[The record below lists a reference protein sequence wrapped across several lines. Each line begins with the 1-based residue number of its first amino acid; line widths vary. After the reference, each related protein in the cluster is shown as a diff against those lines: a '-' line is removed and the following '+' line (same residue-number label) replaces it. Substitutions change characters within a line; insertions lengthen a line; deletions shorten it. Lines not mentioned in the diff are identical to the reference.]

1 MTDAVVIG
9 SGPNGL
15 VAANLL
21 LDAGWSVLVLEEQ
34 PTIGGAVHSDTELA
48 DGFVHDTFSAFY
60 PLGASSP
67 IISGL
72 GLEDY
77 GLRWVHAPAVLGNP
91 MPDGRWAML
100 HRDPAD
106 TAAGLDADHPGDGQA
121 WLELYGMWAKFGGSL
136 IGALLSPFPP
146 VKHGIAAAATIP
158 RAGGMELLRVLASS
172 VRWLGTE
179 RFGGDLPGQLL
190 AGNALHADFSTEA
203 AGSGMFGWLLC
214 MLGQQ
219 VGFPVPEGGAGQL
232 TAAMARRVEALGGE
246 IRCGTRV
253 DRVVIRG
260 GRAVAV
266 RTAAGHEIDAGK
278 AVLANVVAPN
288 LYGGLLSWDDV
299 PTTVRAR
306 MRRFEWDPA
315 TVKVDWAL
323 SGPVPWDPGPPA
335 APGCVHVADSLDELT
350 IGAAQIAA
358 GLVPAEP
365 FLLTGLMTTTDPTRS
380 PAGTESMWAY
390 THVPREIRGDSGD
403 DGLTG
408 SWDESE
414 AERFADRMQARIE
427 RYAPGFGSRVV
438 ARRVLA
444 PEDLHD
450 RNSNLVGG
458 SVNGGTAA
466 VHQQLIFRPY
476 PGTGRAE
483 TPIRGL
489 YLASSSAHPGG
500 GVHGGPG
507 SNAAR
512 AALAH
517 DRASRVLAAPAKLRS
532 AGRHRLTR
540 GAASRTGDET

>member
-1 MTDAVVIG
+1 MIG

-21 LDAGWSVLVLEEQ
+21 ADAGWSVLVLEEQ
-34 PTIGGAVHSDTELA
+34 PTVGGAVHSDTEVA

-67 IISGL
+67 IIAGL
-72 GLEDY
+72 RLEDH

-91 MPDGRWAML
+91 LPDGRWAVL
-100 HRDPAD
+100 HRDPED
-106 TAAGLDADHPGDGQA
+106 TAAALDADHPGDGQA
-121 WLELYGMWAKFGGSL
+121 WLELYGMWERFGGPM

-146 VKHGIAAAATIP
+146 VKDGIRAALAVP
-158 RAGGMELLRVLASS
+158 GAGGMELLRVLAGS

-179 RFGGDLPGQLL
+179 RFGGDQPGLLL

-232 TAAMARRVEALGGE
+232 TQAMARRFESLGGE

-253 DRVVIRG
+253 DRVVVRD

-266 RTAAGHEIDAGK
+266 RTASGDEIDAGR
-278 AVLANVVAPN
+278 AVVADVVAPN
-288 LYGGLLSWDDV
+288 LYGGLLGWDDV
-299 PTTVRAR
+299 PPRVRDR

-323 SGPVPWDPGPPA
+323 SGPVPWDPAPPT
-335 APGCVHVADSLDELT
+335 APGCVHVADSLADLT

-358 GLVPAEP
+358 GYVPAKP
-365 FLLTGLMTTTDPTRS
+365 FLLTGLMTTSDPTRS
-380 PAGTESMWAY
+380 PPGTESAWAY
-390 THVPREIRGDSGD
+390 THVPRDVRGDAGEE
-403 DGLTG
+403 GLTG
-408 SWDESE
+408 RWDEPES
-414 AERFADRMQARIE
+414 ERFADRMQARLE
-427 RYAPGFGSRVV
+427 RYAPGFGERVI
-438 ARRVLA
+438 ARRVLS
-444 PEDLHD
+444 PLDLQD

-466 VHQQLIFRPY
+466 VHQQLVFRPY
-476 PGTGRAE
+476 PGLGRAE
-483 TPIRGL
+483 TPVRGL
-489 YLASSSAHPGG
+489 YLGSSSAHPGG
-500 GVHGGPG
+500 GVHGGAG

-517 DRASRVLAAPAKLRS
+517 DRARRLVALPGRVTTSAAR
-532 AGRHRLTR
+532 RLPR
-540 GAASRTGDET
+540 